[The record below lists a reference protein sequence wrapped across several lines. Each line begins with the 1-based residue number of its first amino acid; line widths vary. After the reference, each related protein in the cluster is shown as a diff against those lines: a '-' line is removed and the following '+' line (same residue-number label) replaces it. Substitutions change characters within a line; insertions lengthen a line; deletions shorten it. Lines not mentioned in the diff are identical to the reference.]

1 MECSLSLEIH
11 WQGNRDSWE
20 CSLRFIGREIG
31 THGNA
36 VLRFIGRGIGT
47 KASDLRINT
56 RFRAS
61 PKAFIFIDY

>member
-11 WQGNRDSWE
+11 RLGIGTHGNAV
-20 CSLRFIGREIG
+20 LRFIGSGIG

>member
-11 WQGNRDSWE
+11 WQWNRNSW
-20 CSLRFIGREIG
+20 
-31 THGNA
+31 NA
-36 VLRFIGRGIGT
+36 VLRFIGSGIGT

-61 PKAFIFIDY
+61 PKAFLFIDY

>member
-1 MECSLSLEIH
+1 MECSLEIH

-20 CSLRFIGREIG
+20 CSLSLEIQRLGIG